1 MPTPAAYILVAL
13 LGVPALE
20 RVGVPQLS
28 AHMFVFYFANMS
40 AITPPVAVAAL
51 VAAKLAA
58 ASYFR
63 TAFAACRLGL
73 AGFIL
78 PFLFVYDPA
87 ILLLRG
93 SIVEQWLT
101 FSGALLA
108 LVAINMAL
116 VGYAIGP
123 LSKAQR
129 VALIVA
135 AMAVLQFTSK
145 ISLSGAAA
153 IAAIL
158 ALQRFGNAKTK

>member
-51 VAAKLAA
+51 VAAKLAS

-73 AGFIL
+73 AGFVL
-78 PFLFVYDPA
+78 PFLFVYAPE
-87 ILLLRG
+87 ILLIDG
-93 SIVEQWLT
+93 SVVEQWLT
-101 FSGALLA
+101 FFGALLA
-108 LVAINMAL
+108 LVAFNMGL
-116 VGYAIGP
+116 VGYAVGA
-123 LSKAQR
+123 LSKTQR
-129 VALIVA
+129 VALVVA
-135 AMAVLQFTSK
+135 AMAVLQFTSTL
-145 ISLSGAAA
+145 SYSGATL
-153 IAAIL
+153 IVAIL
-158 ALQRFGNAKTK
+158 ALQRFANAKTK